1 MSNLTAKQLSKWIA
15 KWESGPA
22 REKHLFGFLEP
33 AASEDLAEYLEKRIN
48 QKDRTA
54 VGQTAILH

>member
-1 MSNLTAKQLSKWIA
+1 MITARQLTRWIA
-15 KWESGPA
+15 KWESTDA